1 VKTPILVVCIFIVP
15 AFALAEQP
23 HEIPL
28 SIHCSDFNAF
38 SQTDA
43 STWTT
48 QQIGI
53 IGMITEQ
60 FDNSG
65 PLETSLG
72 IPLGSADVRDTAIN
86 NASTLLTL
94 ACLNKPEDPIAYDA
108 AMAWI
113 TGLLEAEGNPLA
125 DTSTLGPAII
135 SWLGPMPQ

>member
-1 VKTPILVVCIFIVP
+1 MKTSVIVACLLIIP

-23 HEIPL
+23 NEIPL

-48 QQIGI
+48 QQFGI

-65 PLETSLG
+65 PLETALG
-72 IPLGSADVRDTAIN
+72 IPAGSADVRNTAIDD
-86 NASTLLTL
+86 ATKLLAQ
-94 ACLNKPEDPIAYDA
+94 ACLNKPDDPLAYDA

-113 TGLLEAEGNPLA
+113 TGLLIAEGNPMA

-135 SWLGPMPQ
+135 NWLGPMPQ